1 MDLMAKAVLL
11 SIALGLC
18 LQLIVL
24 VVKLFAG
31 SDFPGVRLVLDIAGS
46 VVWSVLVCAG
56 VAFGTLIMRAGVALS
71 GIIGIFLA
79 PVALFAAKIMQESL
93 GFALGIAAGGV
104 TQTVVILGVIKGL
117 EYGILGAA
125 LAVLVGRDE
134 QRLSRYVFVG
144 AATGVLFGLFLVAVM
159 QRLAEASGVPLAPAQ
174 IAGQVANETLFPL
187 GCALVIYA
195 VQFAGRRLTS
205 A

>member
-1 MDLMAKAVLL
+1 MTSTPATSRQGTMDLMAKAVLL

-31 SDFPGVRLVLDIAGS
+31 SDFPGVRLVPDIAGS

-104 TQTVVILGVIKGL
+104 TQTVVILGVIKGSNTGFSAPRSRL
-117 EYGILGAA
+117 SSGATSNA
-125 LAVLVGRDE
+125 CRATCSSAWRPACCSVCSSWLSCSVSPKPPVRRWRRHRSPGRWQTRRYSRLAV
-134 QRLSRYVFVG
+134 RL
-144 AATGVLFGLFLVAVM
+144 
-159 QRLAEASGVPLAPAQ
+159 
-174 IAGQVANETLFPL
+174 
-187 GCALVIYA
+187 
-195 VQFAGRRLTS
+195 
-205 A
+205 